1 MKCDTCKKAHSGHPT
16 YDDPA
21 DDTWCTA
28 GHWEG
33 IEPFRKSLIDPWH
46 HCKDYDRKDT
56 VHMKYSI
63 ARLLFFLFTIVLAII
78 AIIVFYNTFA

>member
-33 IEPFRKSLIDPWH
+33 IEP
-46 HCKDYDRKDT
+46 CKDYDRKDI
-56 VHMKYSI
+56 VHMKYPI